1 MKRAKAKTRLKKN
14 QRKKAKAKTRDLK
27 KRAKPKKKATKK
39 NQNQKMSP
47 NLKRVRTVQR
57 NHQRN
62 LIALNLIQ
70 SRKIAQIVKIVLP
83 MNLPRPRNN
92 KPIALLIPMPIK
104 MQ

>member
-1 MKRAKAKTRLKKN
+1 MN
-14 QRKKAKAKTRDLK
+14 QRKKAKAKTRNLK

-39 NQNQKMSP
+39 NQNQKMSQ

-92 KPIALLIPMPIK
+92 KAIALLIPMPIK

>member
-14 QRKKAKAKTRDLK
+14 QRKKAKAKTRNLK

-39 NQNQKMSP
+39 NQNQKMNP
-47 NLKRVRTVQR
+47 NPKRVRTV
-57 NHQRN
+57 QRN

>member
-1 MKRAKAKTRLKKN
+1 MN
-14 QRKKAKAKTRDLK
+14 QRKKAKAKTRNLK

-39 NQNQKMSP
+39 NQNQKMSQ